1 MVLILVNMCY
11 LSQSLQVA
19 LSQADSLAKVK
30 KMKLTMTPRLPPLH
44 RRDSPVEDPTNDEF
58 GMSLLVPSQQV
69 SQSSVSESES
79 AVGMNRTHPVLSK
92 LLTSDRGTCASTGLG
107 QKEAM
112 VAKESNGTDLDI
124 VADPD
129 LDIAAPVNDTR
140 ECMDLNPAAELSPVS
155 REQEINSCDTDE
167 QAICC
172 PDGTPRVA
180 CVMSLMEGQD
190 TASVVEV
197 LAENDIVIETHSSLA
212 SDKAEASHSENSFE
226 ERFMTDALPLLPEKE
241 EIVSTTP
248 ICKCTDEANPLETSS
263 DANSNCIRAGS
274 PEQKSLGDTNCLTT
288 DEELV
293 EMIMKDSDL
302 AAWIAKAR
310 LRPRTPINYTDVR
323 RKRRQSR
330 SRSSSV
336 HD

>member
-1 MVLILVNMCY
+1 M
-11 LSQSLQVA
+11 A
-19 LSQADSLAKVK
+19 LSQADSLTKVK

-44 RRDSPVEDPTNDEF
+44 RRESPVEDPPNDQF
-58 GMSLLVPSQQV
+58 GMSLLVPPQQV
-69 SQSSVSESES
+69 LQSSVSESES
-79 AVGMNRTHPVLSK
+79 VVDMNRTHPVLSK
-92 LLTSDRGTCASTGLG
+92 LLTSDMGTCASTGLG
-107 QKEAM
+107 QEVMA
-112 VAKESNGTDLDI
+112 AKESNGTGLDAVADTDLDI
-124 VADPD
+124 T
-129 LDIAAPVNDTR
+129 APDTR
-140 ECMDLNPAAELSPVS
+140 EHMDLNPAAELSPVS

-167 QAICC
+167 QDVCC

-248 ICKCTDEANPLETSS
+248 ILCKCTDETNTLETSS
-263 DANSNCIRAGS
+263 DTNSNCVRAAS

-288 DEELV
+288 EEELV

-323 RKRRQSR
+323 RKHRQSR